1 MFSKLSWPFLKLRKC
16 QLGSGKCCPAN
27 GGGTEAE
34 FMEEQFGLPE
44 GLSVMDVITRSVQ
57 QRQSSLL
64 DPPAC
69 LVRMPR
75 PPPLPPPAGRMLWPA
90 R

>member
-1 MFSKLSWPFLKLRKC
+1 
-16 QLGSGKCCPAN
+16 
-27 GGGTEAE
+27 
-34 FMEEQFGLPE
+34 MEEQFGLPE